1 MGKIKNKWI
10 EQQEDVIDDVIDP
23 AEWDAAFPEDGIV
36 EYIDRIAEEHDAYM
50 NQSCEF
56 DW

>member
-1 MGKIKNKWI
+1 MGKIKNKWMDAQE
-10 EQQEDVIDDVIDP
+10 EQVQEQIDP
-23 AEWDAAFPEDGIV
+23 TEWDMAFPDNV
-36 EYIDRIAEEHDAYM
+36 VDYIDRIAEDYDAYN

>member
-1 MGKIKNKWI
+1 MMGKIKNKWI
-10 EQQEDVIDDVIDP
+10 DEQEEQLQDQIDPEEWNEAFPDDVVD
-23 AEWDAAFPEDGIV
+23 
-36 EYIDRIAEEHDAYM
+36 YIDSIAQEHDSYM

>member
-23 AEWDAAFPEDGIV
+23 DEWDMAFPEDGIV